1 MALPPTNLTRK
12 MGSAWDRAKGPA
24 FETAVAKLL
33 RAKGFIAE
41 RLAKAG
47 SKDEGDI
54 VCMALGKTYILE
66 LKNRKSITLPEFWAE
81 AEVEAR
87 NYAEARGLGEAPPAY
102 VIVKRRNSSIEKSW
116 VICSLEQWIK
126 EKS

>member
-1 MALPPTNLTRK
+1 MA
-12 MGSAWDRAKGPA
+12 SAAYNKAKGSQ
-24 FETAVAKLL
+24 FETAVTKVL
-33 RAKGFIAE
+33 REVGFIAE

-54 VCMALGKTYILE
+54 VCIAMGKTYILE

-87 NYAEARGLGEAPPAY
+87 NYAQARGLGEVPPAY
-102 VIVKRRNSSIEKSW
+102 VIVKRRNSGIEKSW

-126 EKS
+126 EKQ